1 MFLPTTPDEL
11 KKLGWDKLDAILITG
26 DTYIDSS
33 YIGVAVI
40 GRVLSDVG
48 YRVGIIAQPDI
59 NSEADIT
66 RLGEPKLFWGIT
78 AGCVDSMVAN
88 YTATRKRRKS
98 DDFTPGAINNR
109 RPDRASIVYSN
120 LVRRYFK
127 NTKPI
132 ALGGIE
138 ASLRRIA
145 HYDYWSNKIRK
156 STLFDAK
163 ADYLI
168 YGMGENAVLQLAEA
182 LSKGYDATSVR
193 GLCYI
198 SKEPPSGYIE
208 LPSFNE
214 VQNNSNAF
222 IEMFRTFDNN
232 TDPLTTKGL
241 YQQHDA
247 RYLIQNPPAEHLT
260 TENLDHVY
268 ELDYEDDVHPYC
280 KSEGEVRAL
289 DTIQFSIT
297 THRGC
302 YGECNFCAISSHQGT
317 TVISRSERSILAEA
331 RRFTHHPAF
340 KGIIRDIGGPTAN
353 MYGFECG
360 QKLKEGCC
368 EKKRC
373 LFPVVCKQLKPDH
386 HRQVELLR
394 KLRSIEGVRKVF
406 VASGIRHD
414 LALADEKSGY
424 IYIKE
429 LVSHHVSGQMKLA
442 PEHSDDKVLARMGKP
457 GLESLLRFRKLFNE
471 ISRSIGK
478 KQFLTYYII
487 AAHPGCSEKE
497 MLGLRDFLTANLKLL
512 PEQVQVFTPLPSTW
526 SAVMYHTGLD
536 PFTGEPIF
544 VEKDNFRKEKQK
556 QIITGKNKRS

>member
-1 MFLPTTPDEL
+1 MFLPTTQDEL
-11 KKLGWDKLDAILITG
+11 KELGWDAPDVIFITG

-33 YIGVAVI
+33 YIGVSVI
-40 GRVLSDVG
+40 GRVLTDAG

-59 NSEADIT
+59 NSDADIT

-78 AGCVDSMVAN
+78 SGCVDSMVAN

-98 DDFTPGAINNR
+98 DDFTPGAINNL
-109 RPDRASIVYSN
+109 RPDRAVIVYAN

-127 NTKPI
+127 NTKPLV
-132 ALGGIE
+132 LGGIE

-156 STLFDAK
+156 SILFDAK

-168 YGMGENAVLQLAEA
+168 YGMGESAVLQLAEA
-182 LSKGYDATSVR
+182 LHDGGVATNIR

-198 SKEPPSGYIE
+198 SREPPTGYTE
-208 LPSFNE
+208 LQSFNE
-214 VQNNSNAF
+214 VKNDDNAF

-232 TDPLTTKGL
+232 LDPQTAHGL

-247 RYLIQNPPAEHLT
+247 RYLVQNPPVENIT
-260 TENLDHVY
+260 SENLDHVY
-268 ELDYEDDVHPYC
+268 ELEYEDDVHPYY
-280 KSEGEVRAL
+280 KSGGEVRAL
-289 DTIQFSIT
+289 DTIRFSIT

-317 TVISRSERSILAEA
+317 TVISRSEGSILKEA
-331 RRFTHHPAF
+331 KRFTRHPKF
-340 KGIIRDIGGPTAN
+340 KGIIRDVGGPTAN
-353 MYGFECG
+353 MYGYECD

-368 EKKRC
+368 ETKRC
-373 LFPVVCKQLKPDH
+373 LFPAVCKQLKPDH
-386 HRQVELLR
+386 GRQVKLLR
-394 KLRSIEGVRKVF
+394 SLRNIEDIRRVF

-414 LALADEKSGY
+414 LALSDKKSGY
-424 IYIKE
+424 SYIKE
-429 LVSHHVSGQMKLA
+429 VVSHHVSGQMKLA
-442 PEHSDDKVLARMGKP
+442 PEHSDDKVLDYMGKP

-471 ISRSIGK
+471 ISRVTGK
-478 KQFLTYYII
+478 KQFLTYYLI

-497 MLGLRDFLTANLKLL
+497 MLSLRDFVTTNLKLL

-526 SAVMYHTGLD
+526 SAVMYHTGVD

-544 VEKDNFRKEKQK
+544 VEKDNALKEKQK
-556 QIITGKNKRS
+556 RIITG